1 MRSIL
6 RTNGHTDFL
15 IIGGG
20 SMGLATADALAADAD
35 ADASGQLSV
44 RVLDAHSPPH
54 DQGAHHGET
63 RLIRLAYGEGSGYV
77 ALALRAL
84 ERWREL
90 ERESGESLFL
100 PTGVLN
106 LGPASAPFIRQVE
119 ASARQYDLP
128 LEVLGGGAVS
138 TRWPGW
144 QLDEQITGAFEAR
157 AGVLRVERIIGCWR
171 QRVEQSTNVTLTT
184 GARVVQLELLDGGG
198 YAVSC
203 GDGRRFSAD
212 RLLVSAGQ
220 HVAPLLAELGIVLP
234 LTRVRKTFAW
244 FDADSRYALE
254 RFPGFSLT
262 DDELGIYY
270 GFPDIDGA
278 GFKIGRHDSGQVLAP
293 GEAMAPF
300 GEHPEDLAELQRV
313 IDRYLPGVGA
323 LRHGA
328 VCQYIRTPDEH
339 FLIDEPHPGLIV
351 AGGFSGHGFKFASA
365 IGESLGEW
373 LVNGHASPAL
383 AGFQMARFTTD
394 RN

>member
-1 MRSIL
+1 MHSE
-6 RTNGHTDFL
+6 THTDLL

-20 SMGLATADALAADAD
+20 SMGLAAADYLASRP
-35 ADASGQLSV
+35 DASRQPSV
-44 RVLDAHSPPH
+44 QVLDAHSPPH

-77 ALALRAL
+77 SLALRAL
-84 ERWREL
+84 DRWQEL
-90 ERESGESLFL
+90 ERETGESLFL

-106 LGPASAPFIRQVE
+106 LGPAAAPFIQQVE
-119 ASARQYDLP
+119 ASARQYDLA

-138 TRWPGW
+138 ARWPAW
-144 QLDEQITGAFEAR
+144 RLDERTTGAFEAN
-157 AGVLRVERIIGCWR
+157 AGVLRVERILAAWR
-171 QRVEQSTNVTLTT
+171 RRVERSANVTLTT
-184 GARVVQLELLDGGG
+184 GARVIRLERGARGG

-203 GDGRRFSAD
+203 DDGRRFSAD

-220 HVAPLLAELGIVLP
+220 HVSPLLAELGVDLP

-244 FDADSRYALE
+244 FEADERYSPE

-278 GFKIGRHDSGQVLAP
+278 GFKIGRHDSGQILAP

-339 FLIDEPHPGLIV
+339 FLIDEPLPGLIV

-365 IGESLGEW
+365 IGESLGQW
-373 LVNGHASPAL
+373 LVSGHAASEL
-383 AGFQMARFTTD
+383 VGFRMGRFTLA

>member
-1 MRSIL
+1 
-6 RTNGHTDFL
+6 
-15 IIGGG
+15 
-20 SMGLATADALAADAD
+20 
-35 ADASGQLSV
+35 
-44 RVLDAHSPPH
+44 
-54 DQGAHHGET
+54 
-63 RLIRLAYGEGSGYV
+63 LIRLAYGEGSGYV

-90 ERESGESLFL
+90 ERETGESLFL
-100 PTGVLN
+100 PVGVLN
-106 LGPASAPFIRQVE
+106 LGPVSAPFIRQVE

-128 LEVLGGGAVS
+128 LEVLGGGEVS

-144 QLDEQITGAFEAR
+144 RLGERVTGAFEAS
-157 AGVLRVERIIGCWR
+157 AGVLRVERILAAWR
-171 QRVEQSTNVTLTT
+171 RRVERSANVTLTT
-184 GARVVQLELLDGGG
+184 GARVARLEPREQGG
-198 YAVSC
+198 YAVIC
-203 GDGRRFSAD
+203 ADGRRFSAD

-220 HVAPLLAELGIVLP
+220 HVAPLLKEIGVDLP

-244 FDADSRYALE
+244 FEADERYAPE

-262 DDELGIYY
+262 DDELGTYY

-278 GFKIGRHDSGQVLAP
+278 GFKIGRHDSGQILAP

-300 GEHPEDLAELQRV
+300 GEHPEDLAELRRV

-339 FLIDEPHPGLIV
+339 FLIDEPLSGLIV

-373 LVNGHASPAL
+373 LVNGRASPAL
-383 AGFQMARFTTD
+383 AGFQMARFETD

>member
-1 MRSIL
+1 MHSE
-6 RTNGHTDFL
+6 THTDLL

-20 SMGLATADALAADAD
+20 SMGLVAADYLV
-35 ADASGQLSV
+35 ASSGANGQPAV
-44 RVLDAHSPPH
+44 RVLDAHRPPH

-77 ALALRAL
+77 SLALRAL

-90 ERESGESLFL
+90 ERETGESLFL

-106 LGPASAPFIRQVE
+106 LGPASAPFIQQVE

-128 LEVLGGGAVS
+128 LEGLDGSAAS
-138 TRWPGW
+138 ERWPGW
-144 QLDEQITGAFEAR
+144 RLDASMRGGFESR
-157 AGVLRVERIIGCWR
+157 AGVLRVERIIECWR
-171 QRVEQSTNVTLTT
+171 QRVERSANVTLTS
-184 GARVVQLELLDGGG
+184 GARVVRLEPLKQGG
-198 YAVSC
+198 YAATC
-203 GDGRRFSAD
+203 DDGRRFSAD

-220 HVAPLLAELGIVLP
+220 HVAPLLAELGFELP

-244 FDADSRYALE
+244 FEADERYVSE

-278 GFKIGRHDSGQVLAP
+278 GFKIGRHDSGQILAP
-293 GEAMAPF
+293 GETMAPF
-300 GEHPEDLAELQRV
+300 GEHPEDIAELQQV

-339 FLIDEPHPGLIV
+339 FLIDEPLPGLIV

-365 IGESLGEW
+365 MGESLGRW
-373 LVNGHASPAL
+373 LTSGRAAPEL
-383 AGFQMARFTTD
+383 AGFGMSRLSGRDNQGSLS
-394 RN
+394 